1 VPTRRGVPTTA
12 QGIDK
17 LNYVIDDI
25 GAGEDFNK
33 YSELFRN
40 IFGAPKS

>member
-1 VPTRRGVPTTA
+1 VPTRRGVPTTT

-25 GAGEDFNK
+25 GAGDDFNR
-33 YSELFRN
+33 YSELFRS